1 MSWFQFGH
9 SGTLQYR
16 HSHFKHCIHS
26 TFLTRMKPHT
36 LGTLLVALQFGA
48 LAALLLM
55 AAPALIGQPFRPW
68 AWLLMGLSGLVGLW
82 ALLANRPGNFNI
94 RPTPHANGKLVAH
107 GPYRWIRHP
116 MYTAVNL
123 LGLGCALA
131 LGSALAW
138 MLWAAL
144 SLVLL
149 VKALLEE
156 RWMTALH
163 PEYAQY
169 QAHSRRFIPFIW

>member
-1 MSWFQFGH
+1 MQQQ
-9 SGTLQYR
+9 LQV
-16 HSHFKHCIHS
+16 
-26 TFLTRMKPHT
+26 L
-36 LGTLLVALQFGA
+36 
-48 LAALLLM
+48 
-55 AAPALIGQPFRPW
+55 
-68 AWLLMGLSGLVGLW
+68 AWLALGLSGMVGLW

-94 RPTPHANGKLVAH
+94 HPTPRADGKLVAH

-116 MYTAVNL
+116 MYTAVSL
-123 LGLGCALA
+123 LGLACALA

-138 MLWAAL
+138 LLWLVL

-163 PEYAQY
+163 PSYAQY
-169 QAHSRRFIPFIW
+169 QARTRRFIPFLL